1 MEILNLKIEKML
13 LKGLVINLDFE
24 GQNCLIFKKN
34 NGIKTIYQKEIG
46 VSEEEENG
54 YINASF
60 DSVLKIVLREILGCC
75 NSNPFIEKLMNE
87 IIENKKL
94 SFYKEC

>member
-13 LKGLVINLDFE
+13 LKGLVISLDFK
-24 GQNCLIFKKN
+24 GQNCLIFKEK
-34 NGIKTIYQKEIG
+34 NGIKTIYQERAGI
-46 VSEEEENG
+46 SEEVENT
-54 YINASF
+54 YSNSCF
-60 DSVLKIVLREILGCC
+60 DSVLKIVLREKLGCC